1 LDEEPD
7 VEADEE
13 LIELLLLMLLDT
25 ELDDL
30 CDVFEGGPL
39 AGSLRR

>member
-7 VEADEE
+7 VEADDE
-13 LIELLLLMLLDT
+13 LMELLLLILLDT
-25 ELDDL
+25 ELDDRRDL
-30 CDVFEGGPL
+30 FDGVPL